1 MRRTPCWRLRRWGE
15 PAASVAL
22 VITARLRRRRGSRA
36 SSSSLVMVESERRA
50 IITLRGRPAVA
61 FPPLR
66 PWKRLRRPTTPPQQ
80 PFEKQKKGGALRMIL
95 TTIPVIPSEQGKYI
109 ADIPEQLGIPTP
121 LLTIHPEEP
130 LVERGGSIRLTCALD
145 CPGGKVQWTG
155 LDTDL
160 GNIMSNHT
168 YSVLTIFNAT
178 VNSEGEKT
186 CVGQCHRKP
195 LQKKVALRVFSFPDT
210 LRLESQPEMLK
221 AGQPARLSCSLSH
234 ISPPGSLTLSWFQ
247 GAEQLDA
254 SVEEEEMAESREQ
267 LFEYRSVLEV
277 PAAPVGAAYKC
288 QATLDVGRHTFRQE
302 KVANVNT
309 EAAQKGPEATEKTTS
324 AFQRTSH
331 AMTPKPLTPGWWI
344 SSFTAATTDHL
355 VLRST
360 QDLTSATSRAASTV
374 ASALAGTES
383 SEVETS
389 HSPAESSVT
398 ETQTNLLTPE
408 AEATSNGT
416 PAVTLPPATSHVSAS
431 TGRQST
437 LETVSTHNRCPSQV
451 ATDRPEVHTP
461 KEGPCRPVI
470 KPEPS
475 QGGTGKPLRI
485 TCHLPECG
493 GRVQIRWVGTPVAL
507 SQYQLEE
514 GKDRSTLMVASAG
527 KEHQG
532 VYRCL
537 VISSQAWM
545 ESLRVVVLDD
555 PFPAP
560 IIAAGTVGSLLGLLV
575 TGYVAHRTWHKRAS

>member
-15 PAASVAL
+15 PSASVAL

-36 SSSSLVMVESERRA
+36 SSSSSLIMVESERRA
-50 IITLRGRPAVA
+50 MITLRGRPAVV

-66 PWKRLRRPTTPPQQ
+66 PWKRLRRPTTPRQQ

-130 LVERGGSIRLTCALD
+130 LVERGGSVRLTCALD

-195 LQKKVALRVFSFPDT
+195 LQKKVALRVFS
-210 LRLESQPEMLK
+210 
-221 AGQPARLSCSLSH
+221 
-234 ISPPGSLTLSWFQ
+234 
-247 GAEQLDA
+247 
-254 SVEEEEMAESREQ
+254 
-267 LFEYRSVLEV
+267 
-277 PAAPVGAAYKC
+277 
-288 QATLDVGRHTFRQE
+288 
-302 KVANVNT
+302 
-309 EAAQKGPEATEKTTS
+309 AQKGPEAAEKTTS
-324 AFQRTSH
+324 AFQRMSH

-344 SSFTAATTDHL
+344 SSFTAAASDHL

-383 SEVETS
+383 SEVEMS

-398 ETQTNLLTPE
+398 ETQTNSLTPE

-431 TGRQST
+431 AGRQST
-437 LETVSTHNRCPSQV
+437 LETVSTHNRRPSQV
-451 ATDRPEVHTP
+451 ATDRPQVHTP

-470 KPEPS
+470 KPEPA

-537 VISSQAWM
+537 VISSQAWL

-575 TGYVAHRTWHKRAS
+575 TGYVAHRTWRKRAS